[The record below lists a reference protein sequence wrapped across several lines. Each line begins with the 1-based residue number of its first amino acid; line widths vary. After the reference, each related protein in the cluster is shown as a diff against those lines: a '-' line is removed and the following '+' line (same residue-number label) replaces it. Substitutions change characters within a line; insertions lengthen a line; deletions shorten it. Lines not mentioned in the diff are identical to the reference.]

1 MSSSSPLRPVAAR
14 DLVEVSSGDEVGEL
28 VRRLRRRQGLSR
40 QRLSD
45 RVRRV
50 SGDPAIN
57 PDRLRAWELGKDV
70 PDLYW
75 RGWLAL
81 ALGVPQELVDRAAVL
96 ADDRRRTRRRV
107 HAAGRD
113 RLRAG

>member
-1 MSSSSPLRPVAAR
+1 MSSSSPLRPAAAG
-14 DLVEVSSGDEVGEL
+14 DPVEVSSGDEVGEL

-50 SGDPAIN
+50 SGDPAVN
-57 PDRLRAWELGKDV
+57 PDRLRQWELGKDV
-70 PDLYW
+70 PDGYW

-81 ALGVPQELVDRAAVL
+81 ALGVPQDLVDRAAVL

-107 HAAGRD
+107 HAAGRS
-113 RLRAG
+113 RPS